1 MSNKFKPLLLVVSA
15 PSGAGKS
22 SLCKRLMEKFPGMTY
37 SISCTTRAPRGD
49 EQNGVHYH
57 FLSEA
62 EFAARIAAGEFLEH
76 ALVHGNRYGTL
87 KKTVCDAL
95 AQGRDIIMDID
106 VQGAQQIRS
115 ACAAMREDDPI
126 RQSFVDIFIAPPSME
141 ELRRR
146 LCGRATDSAEVIER
160 RMRNAAEEMQH
171 QPRYQYTVVNDVFEK
186 AAGELA
192 EIITRE
198 HHNRW

>member
-22 SLCKRLMEKFPGMTY
+22 SLCKRLMEKFPGMIY
-37 SISCTTRAPRGD
+37 STSCTTRAPRGAERD
-49 EQNGVHYH
+49 GVHYH

-62 EFAARIAAGEFLEH
+62 EFTARIAAGDFLEH

-87 KKTVCDAL
+87 KKTVYDAL
-95 AQGRDIIMDID
+95 TQGHDIIMDID
-106 VQGAQQIRS
+106 VQGAQQIRN
-115 ACAAMREDDPI
+115 ACAAMCDGDPI
-126 RQSFVDIFIAPPSME
+126 RKSFVDIFIAPPSIE

-146 LCGRATDSAEVIER
+146 LCGRATDSTEVIER
-160 RMRNAAEEMQH
+160 RMRNAAEEMSCA
-171 QPRYQYTVVNDVFEK
+171 PNYQYTVINDVFEK
-186 AAGELA
+186 AADELA
-192 EIITRE
+192 EIITSE